1 MIFMKKITDMKKF
14 SKRGIYLSTII
25 LFSIFLVLIPIDVY
39 ANEVDVKTVGLEETS
54 IITITN
60 NSEEN
65 IKMFRI
71 WLGGD
76 LNFESFKTEKGWIG
90 EKTPQ
95 GVIIFTSSEPI
106 NKSESVKFGIKSSD
120 IENNIPIARK
130 IPLFEDLFIILVFF
144 ISNLNPFSTLV
155 FFISKILNLY
165 PFFF

>member
-1 MIFMKKITDMKKF
+1 MTKNSMKI
-14 SKRGIYLSTII
+14 SPIRGIYLSTII

-95 GVIIFTSSEPI
+95 GVIIFTSPEPI
-106 NKSESVKFGIKSSD
+106 NKSESVKFGIKTNK
-120 IENNIPIARK
+120 INPIINWKA
-130 IPLFEDLFIILVFF
+130 LDGE
-144 ISNLNPFSTLV
+144 
-155 FFISKILNLY
+155 KILGKGVVESSKLNNVIQNSQLEINKNLDKSGDI
-165 PFFF
+165 FSKST